1 MSLIHSKQTAINC
14 QLMDNQGSTFIPA
27 PFISKTDKNR
37 LFPVF
42 LKLEELELLV
52 VGAGKVGLEKLTAV
66 LQNAPATS
74 ITVVATEISE
84 GVRNL
89 ADNYPRVKLIEKA
102 FEPDDLD
109 EKEIVII
116 AVNDKA
122 TSNYVRVLSKQKNLL
137 VNVADTPELCDF
149 YLGSIVDKGNLKIA
163 ISTNGK
169 SPTIAKRMREQLNEL
184 IPDEIEGVIQ
194 NMHTIRQDLK
204 GDFAEKV
211 RQLDDLTKLLSAKQ
225 ANLEVTEKPAGK
237 NWTRIVI
244 FCLLAFLF
252 IVIGHSLS
260 YLPLDEISVGL
271 KKIPDYI
278 NVPSFLMMLATG
290 FLAQMV
296 DGSMGMGYGTI
307 STTFL
312 LANGVNPA
320 IVSSRVHTARVFSSG
335 VSGYS
340 HHRFG
345 NINKKLF
352 KTLVIPGVIGALLGA
367 SLAFYGQK
375 YSVYVRIPLS
385 MYTLYLGYFIVKK
398 AFKKKNQ
405 QYKIKGA
412 GWLASAG
419 GFMDAFAGGGWGS
432 LVTGTLIS
440 KRRNPRYVIGSVCLA
455 EFFVVFASS
464 IAFFIYLKTFFLAD
478 VAGLI
483 IGGLIAAPIA
493 ARLVG
498 KIPMRAMYIAV
509 GTLVVL
515 TSILTLI
522 KGISNLNTI

>member
-1 MSLIHSKQTAINC
+1 MKQKSSENTPDLSSY
-14 QLMDNQGSTFIPA
+14 QDG
-27 PFISKTDKNR
+27 KNH

-42 LKLEELELLV
+42 LKLEELEVLV
-52 VGAGKVGLEKLTAV
+52 IGAGKVGLEKLTAI
-66 LQNAPATS
+66 LQNAPS
-74 ITVVATEISE
+74 SSVTVVSAEISAPVKE
-84 GVRNL
+84 L
-89 ADNYPRVKLIEKA
+89 ALSHPRLKLIEKP
-102 FEPDDLD
+102 FEPEDLD
-109 EKEIVII
+109 DKEIVIVAI
-116 AVNDKA
+116 DDKNV
-122 TSNYVRVLSKQKNLL
+122 SNYIRVLCKQKKLL
-137 VNVADTPELCDF
+137 VNVADTPALCDF
-149 YLGSIVDKGNLKIA
+149 YLGSIVEKGNLKIA

-184 IPDEIEGVIQ
+184 IPDEIEGVIEH
-194 NMHTIRQDLK
+194 MHTIRQDLK
-204 GDFAEKV
+204 GDFADKV

-225 ANLEVTEKPAGK
+225 TKLEEVRKPAGK
-237 NWTRIVI
+237 NWTKIVL

-252 IVIGHSLS
+252 MVLGHALLS
-260 YLPLDEISVGL
+260 YLPLHEFLTDIRR
-271 KKIPDYI
+271 IPEFVNI
-278 NVPSFLMMLATG
+278 PSFSMMLVTG

-352 KTLVIPGVIGALLGA
+352 RALVIPGVIGALAGA
-367 SLAFYGQK
+367 TLAYYGQK
-375 YSVYVRIPLS
+375 FSVYVRIPLS
-385 MYTLYLGYFIVKK
+385 FYTIYLGYFIVKK
-398 AFKKKNQ
+398 AFRKKEDQHKV
-405 QYKIKGA
+405 KSA

-419 GFMDAFAGGGWGS
+419 GFMDAFAGGGWGT
-432 LVTGTLIS
+432 LVTGTLIT

-464 IAFFIYLKTFFLAD
+464 IAFFIYLKTFFLFD

-498 KIPMRAMYIAV
+498 KIPMKTMYLAV
-509 GTLVVL
+509 GILVIL
-515 TSILTLI
+515 TSIITLI
-522 KGISNLNTI
+522 KGISNLTTI